1 VLRFSDAEL
10 ALVRERAA
18 LAGLAVGAWIG
29 QTVLDAAAGRE
40 ASTASPL
47 DLLRL
52 HADVVLLGQ
61 TAAAGDV
68 AIEEHV
74 RVLLVR
80 LDAAVDVVVGELV
93 ERGRR

>member
-1 VLRFSDAEL
+1 M
-10 ALVRERAA
+10 VRERAA

-29 QTVLDAAAGRE
+29 QTVLNAAVGRG
-40 ASTASPL
+40 ASVAAPP

-61 TAAAGDV
+61 TAAARGV
-68 AIEEHV
+68 AVEEHV

-80 LDAAVDVVVGELV
+80 LDAAVDVVVGELDG
-93 ERGRR
+93 RGRR

>member
-1 VLRFSDAEL
+1 M
-10 ALVRERAA
+10 VRERAA
-18 LAGLAVGAWIG
+18 LAWLAVGAWIG
-29 QTVLDAAAGRE
+29 QTVLDAAERGGAAG
-40 ASTASPL
+40 AAPP

-61 TAAAGDV
+61 TAAAGGV
-68 AIEEHV
+68 AVTEQV

-80 LDAAVDVVVGELV
+80 LDAAVDVVVGEL

>member
-1 VLRFSDAEL
+1 
-10 ALVRERAA
+10 
-18 LAGLAVGAWIG
+18 LAVGAWIG
-29 QTVLDAAAGRE
+29 QTVLDAAAGRG
-40 ASTASPL
+40 ASAASPL

-68 AIEEHV
+68 AVEEHV

>member
-10 ALVRERAA
+10 AVVRERAA

-29 QTVLDAAAGRE
+29 QTVLDAAERGGAAG
-40 ASTASPL
+40 AAPP

-52 HADVVLLGQ
+52 HADVVLLGR
-61 TAAAGDV
+61 TAAAGGAAVD
-68 AIEEHV
+68 EQV

-80 LDAAVDVVVGELV
+80 LDAAVDVVVGEL